1 VTRSVG
7 LLDELAPLA
16 RQLVDRHLSN
26 AREWFPH
33 DMVPWSRGRD
43 FEAGEEWNPTQ
54 APMEEALRSALFV
67 NLLTEDNLP
76 HYFWTIDRTF
86 GGDDVWGEWTRRWTA
101 EEGRHSI
108 VIRDYLTITRAVDP
122 IALERGRMAQVNGGQ
137 GPRFDSP
144 AEGLVYVTLQ
154 ELATRISHSNTS
166 RMMTDDV
173 GKRIMAR
180 VAGDEALHHVFYRDL
195 SSAALEVDPSTTVLA
210 IDHNVRTFSMPGVGI
225 PDFESHARAIA
236 AAGIYDF
243 AAFHDQILQPVVME
257 TWGLPGLGGLSPEA
271 TEAQERCLAFI
282 ERIGK
287 IARRLSDKRE
297 AKAEGQAGPST

>member
-1 VTRSVG
+1 VTSTGTVG
-7 LLDELAPLA
+7 LLEELAPVA
-16 RQLVDRHLSN
+16 RRLVDRHLSN

-33 DMVPWSRGRD
+33 EMVPWSRGRD
-43 FEAGEEWNPTQ
+43 FGPGEGWDPEQ
-54 APMEEALRSALFV
+54 APMDGALRSALFV

-86 GGDDVWGEWTRRWTA
+86 GNDDVWGEWTRRWTA

-108 VIRDYLTITRAVDP
+108 VIRDYLTVTRSVDP
-122 IALERGRMAQVNGGQ
+122 VSLERGRMAQVSGGQ
-137 GPRFDSP
+137 VPRFDSP

-166 RMMTDDV
+166 RMMTDEV

-180 VAGDEALHHVFYRDL
+180 VAGDENLHHVFYRDL
-195 SSAALEVDPSTTVLA
+195 TSAALEVDPSGTVLA
-210 IDHNVRTFSMPGVGI
+210 IDQNVRTFAMPGTGI

-243 AAFHDQILQPVVME
+243 AAFHDQILQPVVVD
-257 TWGLPGLGGLSPEA
+257 TWGLPGLGGLTPEA
-271 TEAQERCLAFI
+271 DRARDRCLGHI
-282 ERIGK
+282 ERMGR
-287 IARRLSDKRE
+287 IARRQAEKRLSRC
-297 AKAEGQAGPST
+297 

>member
-1 VTRSVG
+1 M
-7 LLDELAPLA
+7 D
-16 RQLVDRHLSN
+16 D
-26 AREWFPH
+26 
-33 DMVPWSRGRD
+33 
-43 FEAGEEWNPTQ
+43 
-54 APMEEALRSALFV
+54 ALRSALFV

-108 VIRDYLTITRAVDP
+108 VIRDYLTVTRSVDP
-122 IALERGRMAQVNGGQ
+122 IALERGRMAQVSGGQ
-137 GPRFDSP
+137 VPRFQSP

-166 RMMTDDV
+166 RLMTDDV

-180 VAGDEALHHVFYRDL
+180 VAGDEYLHHVFYRDL
-195 SSAALEVDPSTTVLA
+195 SSAALEVDPSTTVLC

-243 AAFHDQILQPVVME
+243 AAFHDQILQPVVID
-257 TWGLPGLGGLSPEA
+257 TWRLPELEGLNAEA
-271 TEAQERCLAFI
+271 EQARERCLAHI
-282 ERIGK
+282 ERMGR
-287 IARRLSDKRE
+287 IARRQTDKRE
-297 AKAEGQAGPST
+297 ARGEAFTGASS